1 METWVLCDVAR
12 ALSNLPGFS
21 LKKRSTAIELYFCGI
36 FRGFGCFG
44 GFCFPWVEDLGSR
57 AGRSKP
63 MIVWRWSAEFL
74 QYAVVGLTSMFTMIM

>member
-1 METWVLCDVAR
+1 MGSSE
-12 ALSNLPGFS
+12 
-21 LKKRSTAIELYFCGI
+21 
-36 FRGFGCFG
+36 GFGCFG
-44 GFCFPWVEDLGSR
+44 DFCFPWVEDLGSR